1 MIRKARAAWRGTGRD
16 GDGELSSDSG
26 VLAETP
32 YSYRTRFE
40 NQKGTNP
47 EELIAAA
54 HAGCFTMALAFQLQ
68 GAGYTPTGPA
78 GVSATA
84 FKFNHRATRQLTSFG
99 PRSMDNRSA
108 AMSVK
113 PPTKPMLGATAQLT
127 AQLPIDGLG
136 LRPKAAA
143 EAKVH
148 APDTDAAL
156 VDAIRRGD
164 AGSREALYHRFK
176 RRVYA
181 LAVRIVG
188 TVDAEEVAQEAFIR
202 IFRGLTKFRGD
213 AALATWIY
221 RLAVNA
227 ALSHRSRR
235 AAVAQPE
242 APEAVEAQASAEPVR
257 GDAVL
262 RVRIERALA
271 RLPVGYRTVIVL
283 HDVEGLEHEEV
294 AQILGCHVGT
304 SKSQLHKARARLREM
319 LAADGITAAALET
332 G

>member
-1 MIRKARAAWRGTGRD
+1 
-16 GDGELSSDSG
+16 
-26 VLAETP
+26 
-32 YSYRTRFE
+32 
-40 NQKGTNP
+40 
-47 EELIAAA
+47 
-54 HAGCFTMALAFQLQ
+54 
-68 GAGYTPTGPA
+68 
-78 GVSATA
+78 
-84 FKFNHRATRQLTSFG
+84 
-99 PRSMDNRSA
+99 MDNADA
-108 AMSVK
+108 AMPVK
-113 PPTKPMLGATAQLT
+113 PPTTPMLGATAQLT
-127 AQLPIDGLG
+127 AQLPIDGLR
-136 LRPKAAA
+136 LKPRAAD
-143 EAKVH
+143 AKVP
-148 APDTDAAL
+148 AQDNDAAL
-156 VDAIRRGD
+156 VDAVRRGD

-188 TVDAEEVAQEAFIR
+188 PIDAEEVAQEAFIR
-202 IFRGLTKFRGD
+202 IFRGLPKFRGD

-235 AAVAQPE
+235 ATAAPPE
-242 APEAVEAQASAEPVR
+242 ATDGADAEGSVPPAH

-262 RVRIERALA
+262 RARIERALA

-319 LAADGITAAALET
+319 LAADGITAAALED